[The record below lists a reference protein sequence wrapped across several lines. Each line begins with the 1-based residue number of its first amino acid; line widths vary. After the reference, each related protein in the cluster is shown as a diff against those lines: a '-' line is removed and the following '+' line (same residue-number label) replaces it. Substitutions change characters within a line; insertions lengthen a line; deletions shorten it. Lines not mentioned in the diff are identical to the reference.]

1 MGGRSR
7 RTKAPPGRPPV
18 ILVDTSAWI
27 ELLRAT
33 GHPAHL
39 TLKHHLERRSPI
51 ATTEPVIMELL
62 AGAGSSAERSK
73 LRTRLIALPRLT
85 VRGLADYEAAADLY
99 RTCRGRGATIRKLI
113 DCLIAAVAMRE
124 KATILHHDRDYE
136 VLARHTRLRTE
147 RYRTLRVIPSR

>member
-1 MGGRSR
+1 
-7 RTKAPPGRPPV
+7 V

-39 TLKHHLERRSPI
+39 TLRHHLERRSPI

-62 AGAGSSAERSK
+62 AGARGRREHESLKAK
-73 LRTRLIALPRLT
+73 LIVLPRLT
-85 VRGLADYEAAADLY
+85 VRGLTDFESAAALY
-99 RTCRGRGATIRKLI
+99 RACRGKGATVRRLI
-113 DCLIAAVAMRE
+113 DCLIAAVAIRDN
-124 KATILHHDRDYE
+124 ASVLHNDRDFE

-147 RYRTLRVIPSR
+147 RYRFLRTIRPP